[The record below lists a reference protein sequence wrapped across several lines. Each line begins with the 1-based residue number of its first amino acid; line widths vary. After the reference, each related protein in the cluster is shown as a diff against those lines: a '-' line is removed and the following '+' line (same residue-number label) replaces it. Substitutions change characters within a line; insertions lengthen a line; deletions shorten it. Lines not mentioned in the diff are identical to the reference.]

1 MVAHG
6 MLGAMPASPERVVSS
21 VSKRVLG
28 ISAFYHDSAACLVEG
43 GELVVALQ
51 EERESRLKHDADF
64 PVQASRACLADA
76 GITADDLDLVVF
88 YEIPSLHVERVLE
101 SQLRFVPRGLRAF
114 PRAIRALFGGK
125 MWVERAIAEGLSYE
139 GRVLFV
145 PHHLAHAAS
154 AFLPS
159 PFDEAAVVTVDA
171 VGEWA
176 TTTIGV
182 GRGAEVTLIE
192 EQRFPHSL
200 GMFYAAL
207 TAWSG
212 LKVNSGE
219 YKLMGLAPYGKPRFA
234 DELRREAIFVGEDGT
249 IRLNLRHFDFPAGLS
264 IGRPSLGDLLGGPP
278 RPPGASLGQ
287 READIAASAQ
297 VIIEDAM
304 RRIVQHAKQVT
315 GQDRVCLAGGVAL
328 NCVAVGR
335 LLDEGVVRDVF
346 VQPAAG
352 DAGGAIGAAL
362 IGAQELQPGSR
373 PARRPGG
380 DAMRGAFLGPRVE
393 DEEIEAAL
401 RRFGLAYKRLDAA
414 EIDQRTA
421 SALADGLIV
430 GWFQGRME
438 FGPRALGAR
447 SILADPR
454 GEGVRA
460 RVNREMK
467 RRESFRPFAP
477 AVLAEEADRWFVVG
491 RPSPYMTRT
500 LAVRD
505 FEGADIGELGDFDAI
520 RVRAPL
526 PAVTHVDGSARIQT
540 VTREDNPRF
549 WALLSAFRE
558 RTGVPVLLNT
568 SFNLR
573 GEPIVSRPVDAVRT
587 FAHSGLEVLVL
598 GDFLVRR
605 DAQPGSALQR
615 IDAPRLIED

>member
-1 MVAHG
+1 
-6 MLGAMPASPERVVSS
+6 MLAAMLASPERAAVPAR
-21 VSKRVLG
+21 KRVLG
-28 ISAFYHDSAACLVEG
+28 LSSFYHDSAACLVED
-43 GELVVALQ
+43 GEIVVALQ

-64 PVQASRACLADA
+64 PVHASRACLADA
-76 GITADDLDLVVF
+76 GITSDDLDLVVF

-101 SQLRFVPRGLRAF
+101 SQLRFAPRGIRAF
-114 PRAIRALFGGK
+114 PRAIRSLFGGK

-159 PFDEAAVVTVDA
+159 PFEEAAVVTIDA

-182 GRGAEVTLIE
+182 GRGAEVELLE

-200 GMFYAAL
+200 GMFYAAM
-207 TAWSG
+207 TAWAG

-219 YKLMGLAPYGKPRFA
+219 YKLMGLSPYGQPRFV
-234 DELRREAIFVGEDGT
+234 EALQKEVVFVGDDGT

-264 IGRPSLGDLLGGPP
+264 IGRESLGAFLGGPP
-278 RPPGASLGQ
+278 RPAGAPLGQ

-297 VIIEDAM
+297 VIVEDAM
-304 RRIVQHAKQVT
+304 RRIVLHAREVT
-315 GQDRVCLAGGVAL
+315 GQGRICMAGGVAL
-328 NCVAVGR
+328 NCVAVGK
-335 LLDEGVVRDVF
+335 LLDEGVVADVF

-352 DAGGAIGAAL
+352 DAGGALGAAL
-362 IGAQELQPGSR
+362 LGAQELEPGSR
-373 PARRPGG
+373 PTRAPGG
-380 DAMRGAFLGPRVE
+380 DAMRGALLGPRIDDAGIQSTLDGLGLVYERLE
-393 DEEIEAAL
+393 DEQ
-401 RRFGLAYKRLDAA
+401 
-414 EIDQRTA
+414 IDERTA
-421 SALADGLIV
+421 AALADGKIV

-447 SILADPR
+447 SILADAR

-477 AVLAEEADRWFVVG
+477 AVLEAEADAWFVVA

-500 LAVRD
+500 LAVRNFD
-505 FEGADIGELGDFDAI
+505 GAELGAFGDFDAV

-540 VTREDNPRF
+540 VNRRENPRF
-549 WALLSAFRE
+549 WALLSAFHQ

-573 GEPIVSRPVDAVRT
+573 GEPIVSRPLDAVRT
-587 FAHSGLEVLVL
+587 FAHSGLEVLVV
-598 GDFLVRR
+598 GNFFVRR
-605 DAQPGSALQR
+605 DAQPSAVLQR
-615 IDAPRLIED
+615 IDAPRLVED